1 MTNISNNED
10 FLKELLS
17 PREPEKAPEGFADRV
32 MAALPAA
39 PARQKASWWQQSNAW
54 IWASIVAGIIS
65 LVVIAFTLDFSFMGS
80 IFTGIRFDS
89 SLVDT
94 ITREFGREL
103 LGLTDGFTLSPISII
118 IVVALGALFLIDRLI
133 RRRPKIEMRTF

>member
-89 SLVDT
+89 FDSAGTSNFSSLGWGSIARSMPDVQGSRADLP
-94 ITREFGREL
+94 TRAQPSR
-103 LGLTDGFTLSPISII
+103 
-118 IVVALGALFLIDRLI
+118 
-133 RRRPKIEMRTF
+133 